1 MHNERSTFA
10 SNFFRRFF
18 AHLSFLV
25 PLAGGM
31 HQHGRRRG
39 VNTPWKRRKNIRT
52 TLKNK
57 AVFFHLLNCAASRI
71 YAGWKK
77 GRPVK
82 PVKPFSLSRKN
93 KAGRSKE
100 LFIWPEACLA
110 RSILFRPSRRIALV
124 YQSLCCCRTMA
135 DRLYYE
141 KKYGRVTPEARFLN
155 ILRSAFFRHPG
166 HLLGTS

>member
-39 VNTPWKRRKNIRT
+39 VNTPWKRRKKIRT

-82 PVKPFSLSRKN
+82 PVKPFSLSRKTRPAAQ
-93 KAGRSKE
+93 KSCSFGQKLALPVQFYFVHPDVLLS
-100 LFIWPEACLA
+100 FISRYAVVD
-110 RSILFRPSRRIALV
+110 SI
-124 YQSLCCCRTMA
+124 T
-135 DRLYYE
+135 
-141 KKYGRVTPEARFLN
+141 TP
-155 ILRSAFFRHPG
+155 
-166 HLLGTS
+166 